1 MDKTTAQVLA
11 LSRFLGISSL
21 HEGWHANRFHRL
33 VKTVTEELK
42 EKHGIDYF
50 MGMDVDWTEWGP
62 EHVTVSIRG
71 VVTSDQ
77 MFLEQWP
84 LTGPVGSALLE
95 DFKILASDKAMQD
108 IERERL
114 EQLRRE
120 ANQRVASLMSAAE
133 GFAEDETANRGTMR

>member
-21 HEGWHANRFHRL
+21 HEGWHANRFKRL
-33 VKTVTEELK
+33 VKTVVGELT
-42 EKHGIDYF
+42 EKHGIDYV
-50 MGMDVDWTEWGP
+50 MGLDVVWAEWRA

-77 MFLEQWP
+77 EFLEQWP
-84 LTGPVGSALLE
+84 LAGPVGVALLE
-95 DFKILASDKAMQD
+95 DFKALASDKAMQD

-133 GFAEDETANRGTMR
+133 GFAEDESANQPSTK